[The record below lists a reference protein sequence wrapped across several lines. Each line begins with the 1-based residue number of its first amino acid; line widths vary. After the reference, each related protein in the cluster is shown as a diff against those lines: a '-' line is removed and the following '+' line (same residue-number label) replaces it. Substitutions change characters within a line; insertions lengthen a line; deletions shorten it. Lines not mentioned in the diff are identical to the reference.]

1 MEQQPTGLSQGL
13 TFLIAATCFVVI
25 VAGMK
30 TAADLLVPFL
40 LSVFIAIIFA
50 PPLFWLRRKGVP
62 GIMAIIFII
71 ACIVGIG
78 YGIAQLLGSSVA
90 DFTNSIPIYRK
101 TLIAQS
107 AGFQKWLARMGIVI
121 DSETLSNYL
130 NPSTAMQ
137 MAAKTL
143 TGLSGALTNAFLIL
157 LTVIF
162 ILLEAAG
169 FPNKIR
175 IALKSPEKSLA
186 GFSRFMESVNRYM
199 ALKTIFSLLTGLII
213 FVWLTILGLDFAILW
228 GLLAF
233 LLNYIPNIGS
243 ILAAIPAVLLALVQL
258 GPLNA
263 LLAAAGYLVVN
274 IIIGTI
280 LEPRFMGGGL
290 GLSTLVVFLSLVF
303 WGWVLGPVGMLL
315 SVPLTMI
322 IKIALESHEE
332 SRWIS
337 VMLGVNPTRAGI
349 STNLHQ
355 D

>member
-1 MEQQPTGLSQGL
+1 MEQNTTGLSQGV
-13 TFLIAATCFVVI
+13 TFLIAAACFVVI

-30 TAADLLVPFL
+30 NAADLLIPFL
-40 LSVFIAIIFA
+40 LSVFIAIIFT
-50 PPLFWLRRKGVP
+50 PPLFWLQRKGVP
-62 GIMAIIFII
+62 GIVAIIFII
-71 ACIVGIG
+71 ACMVAIG
-78 YGIAQLLGSSVA
+78 YGIARFVGSSVD
-90 DFTNSIPIYRK
+90 DFTNSIPTYREM
-101 TLIAQS
+101 LIVQS
-107 AGFQKWLARMGIVI
+107 ASFQKWLARMGIEI
-121 DSETLSNYL
+121 TDEMLRKTL
-130 NPSTAMQ
+130 NPSIAMQ

-175 IALKSPEKSLA
+175 SALKSPEKSLS

-199 ALKTIFSLLTGLII
+199 ALKTIFSLLTGLAV
-213 FVWLTILGLDFAILW
+213 FAWLAILGVDFALLW

-243 ILAAIPAVLLALVQL
+243 ILAAVPAVLLALVQL
-258 GPLNA
+258 GLLHA
-263 LLAAAGYLVVN
+263 LLATAGFLGVN
-274 IIIGTI
+274 IVFGTI

-322 IKIALESHEE
+322 IKIALESNEE
-332 SRWIS
+332 TRWIS
-337 VMLGVNPTRAGI
+337 VMLGVNPSRTTLPAMPP
-349 STNLHQ
+349 Q
-355 D
+355 E